1 MIETAQLIHDT
12 VTNLAPALPFLLKA
26 AEGASESIGKK
37 IGGAAANKALQIWH
51 WLRPKTEQNPALL
64 EAASKAASA
73 PGDEN
78 ALSALR
84 SELRNLLHAQPH
96 LVQELSTIIA
106 PMTQANKVSATG
118 TGAIAVGGSVS
129 DSSLNTNVSE

>member
-1 MIETAQLIHDT
+1 MIETAQLIHDA

-26 AEGASESIGKK
+26 AEGASESLGTK
-37 IGGAAANKALQIWH
+37 IGEAAASRASRIWH

-64 EAASKAASA
+64 EAASRAAAA
-73 PGDEN
+73 PRDEA
-78 ALSALR
+78 ALANLR
-84 SELRNLLHAQPH
+84 SELSNLLSAQPH

-106 PMTQANKVSATG
+106 PMTQANTASASG

-129 DSSLNTNVSE
+129 DSSLSTNVSE